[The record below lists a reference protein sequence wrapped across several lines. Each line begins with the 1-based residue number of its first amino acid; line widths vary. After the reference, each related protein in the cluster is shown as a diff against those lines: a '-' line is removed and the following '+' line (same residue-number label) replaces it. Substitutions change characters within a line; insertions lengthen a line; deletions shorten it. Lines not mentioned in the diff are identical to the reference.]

1 MIYTAYCDGLPLYDL
16 RSDELVLLAPKVK
29 LKDNNAGSFTF
40 TIAPEHPQYNR
51 IRKMTSEIRV
61 LHGQKEIFFGRVTEV
76 EKDFYN
82 QKTVYCEGELN
93 FLVDSIQRPKEY
105 HNETVRGFLEALIAS
120 HNEQV
125 EESKHFTVGQVT
137 VTDPNDSIY
146 RCTNYETTL
155 QAISEKLVKT
165 MGGHICIRK
174 VGGVR
179 YIDYLKDYPFISS
192 QVIEFSKNLLDY
204 SESTIADFATA
215 VIPVGA
221 EVETT
226 ISEGT
231 VEGEFVDFDIT
242 KTVKERLTIKD
253 VNGGKDYLF
262 NQNAVNSFGWIFKK
276 VDFTDVTVAENL
288 KRKGQEYLDSIQF
301 DHLVLNV
308 SAIDLSDLGINVDGI
323 DLSDLVRVKSEP
335 HGLDKYFP
343 VTEIDISIDAPQN
356 NSLKLGTETTVKSIT
371 TSSKTA
377 ETTVQEEIE
386 AIPSGSKILQQAQS
400 NATALLTAA
409 THGNVVTTAS
419 EQLIMDTNDTATAR
433 RVWRWN
439 LNGLGYSGTG
449 YEGTYLAAITMDGQI
464 VGERLVGG
472 SVNADKLSVEYKS
485 SVEKSIELAEQ
496 NANEYVDSALVSYP
510 TKVEVTTAI
519 ENTADSILISAK
531 EEAVAYTDSQLT
543 SYATKAEIK
552 VKTDSIES
560 EVKKKINSSEF
571 STKIT
576 QNAYYVRLAW
586 NKNSSYIQFESSTL
600 AIYDWSSY
608 KLMSLGA
615 NGCYFYRTGT
625 ELGMMGTNYLIQNP
639 DCKGIVFDLSS
650 MSGYL
655 AWCAKDTASQSDWTL
670 KLAYYN
676 DDSVK
681 NRGLHLLCDTYA
693 YGNLWINDN
702 SKFKS
707 YNNSC
712 DLGISSSGKTI
723 ISTWSDGTI
732 AAFQNELVD
741 FYAHIDMHKWKVKNE
756 SDLRVKT
763 NIQDTAI
770 DCLKVLN
777 SVDIKEF
784 DWIETGKHD
793 IGIIAQQLQ
802 KVAPEL
808 VFTDEVDGHLSINT
822 MNLIFYL
829 IKAVQ
834 QLSPGSYEKAEW
846 TDIPYL
852 DKKVFVKKMQAL
864 QQAQQAE
871 NPVEYHK

>member
-16 RSDELVLLAPKVK
+16 RSDELVLLSPKVK

-51 IRKMTSEIRV
+51 IQKMTSEIRV
-61 LHGQKEIFFGRVTEV
+61 LHGQKEIFFGRVTEI

-82 QKTVYCEGELN
+82 QKTIYCEGELN

-155 QAISEKLVKT
+155 QAISEKLVKS

-174 VGGVR
+174 ENGVR

-192 QVIEFSKNLLDY
+192 QIIEFGKNLLDY

-226 ISEGT
+226 VSEGT

-242 KTVKERLTIKD
+242 KTITERLTIKD
-253 VNGGKDYLF
+253 VNDGKDYLF
-262 NQNAVNSFGWIFKK
+262 NQNAVDSFGWIFKK

-301 DHLVLNV
+301 DQLILNV
-308 SAIDLSDLGINVDGI
+308 SAIDLSDLGVNVDRI
-323 DLSDLVRVKSEP
+323 ELLNLVRVKSEP

-371 TSSKTA
+371 TSSKNA

-386 AIPSGSKILQQAQS
+386 SIPSESKILQQAQS

-419 EQLIMDTNDTATAR
+419 EQLIMDTNDIATAKK
-433 RVWRWN
+433 VWRWN
-439 LNGLGYSGTG
+439 LNGLGYSNTG
-449 YEGTYLAAITMDGQI
+449 YEGTYFAAITMNGQI
-464 VGERLVGG
+464 VGERLIGG

-485 SVEKSIELAEQ
+485 SVEKSIFFAEQ
-496 NANEYVDSALVSYP
+496 NANKYVDNSLRSYP
-510 TKVEVTTAI
+510 TKTQMTTAI
-519 ENTADSILISAK
+519 NSTANSILITAK

-560 EVKKKINSSEF
+560 EVSKKLNSSDF

-586 NKNSSYIQFESSTL
+586 NKNSNYIQFESSTL
-600 AIYDWSSY
+600 SIYDYSNY
-608 KLMSLGA
+608 KLMSLGTNGMRFYLTGSDIGSMGA
-615 NGCYFYRTGT
+615 NSIVGHSDT
-625 ELGMMGTNYLIQNP
+625 
-639 DCKGIVFDLSS
+639 KGIVFDLDKIDGGY
-650 MSGYL
+650 MCWAAKESGSTGYVH
-655 AWCAKDTASQSDWTL
+655 KF
-670 KLAYYN
+670 AYYN
-676 DDSVK
+676 SDTVHK
-681 NRGLHLLCDTYA
+681 KGLHFLCDTYTHSNLLLTDNCRL
-693 YGNLWINDN
+693 YGFNEGQGSVRFSDYFRMETND
-702 SKFKS
+702 SV
-707 YNNSC
+707 
-712 DLGISSSGKTI
+712 
-723 ISTWSDGTI
+723 I
-732 AAFQNELVD
+732 AQFQDELVN
-741 FYAHIDMHKWKVKNE
+741 FYANLDMNNWKIKNK

-777 SVDIKEF
+777 SIDIKEF

-802 KVAPEL
+802 KVAPDL
-808 VFTDEVDGHLSINT
+808 IFTDESDGHLSINT
-822 MNLIFYL
+822 VNLIFYL

-834 QLSPGSYEKAEW
+834 QLTPGSYEKAEW

-852 DKKVFVKKMQAL
+852 DKKMFVKKMQATRNIK
-864 QQAQQAE
+864 QVE
-871 NPVEYHK
+871 HPVEYHI

>member
-16 RSDELVLLAPKVK
+16 RSDELVLLAPNVK

-51 IRKMTSEIRV
+51 IQKMTSEIRV

-192 QVIEFSKNLLDY
+192 QVIEFGKNLLDY

-226 ISEGT
+226 TSEGT

-253 VNGGKDYLF
+253 VNGGKDFLF

-323 DLSDLVRVKSEP
+323 ELLNLVRVKSEP

-409 THGNVVTTAS
+409 THGNVVTTAY
-419 EQLIMDTNDTATAR
+419 EQLIMDTNDIGTAR

-485 SVEKSIELAEQ
+485 SVEKSIAIAEQ

-519 ENTADSILISAK
+519 QNTADSILITAK
-531 EEAVAYTDSQLT
+531 EEAIAYTDRQLT

-552 VKTDSIES
+552 IKTDSIES
-560 EVKKKINSSEF
+560 EVSKKLNSSDF

-576 QNAYYVRLAW
+576 QNANYVRLAW
-586 NKNSSYIQFESSTL
+586 NKNSNYIQFEYSTL
-600 AIYDWSSY
+600 SIYDYSNY

-615 NGCYFYRTGT
+615 NGAHFYRRGSDV
-625 ELGMMGTNYLIQNP
+625 GMIGTNSVANYP
-639 DCKGIVFDLSS
+639 DTKGIVFDLSKVDG
-650 MSGYL
+650 GYMCW
-655 AWCAKDTASQSDWTL
+655 AAKESNNSTSYAHKLVYHNSDAVQ
-670 KLAYYN
+670 K
-676 DDSVK
+676 K
-681 NRGLHLLCDTYA
+681 GLHFFCDTYTHSNLLLTDNCRLCGFSEGQGSVRFSDYFKIETND
-693 YGNLWINDN
+693 YGIA
-702 SKFKS
+702 KFQ
-707 YNNSC
+707 Y
-712 DLGISSSGKTI
+712 
-723 ISTWSDGTI
+723 
-732 AAFQNELVD
+732 ELVE
-741 FYAHIDMHKWKVKNE
+741 FWANLDMHNWKVKNE

-777 SVDIKEF
+777 SVNIKEF

-802 KVAPEL
+802 KVAPDL
-808 VFTDEVDGHLSINT
+808 VFTDESDGHLSINT
-822 MNLIFYL
+822 VNLIFYL

-852 DKKVFVKKMQAL
+852 DKKVFVKKMQATRNAK
-864 QQAQQAE
+864 QVE
-871 NPVEYHK
+871 HPVEYHI